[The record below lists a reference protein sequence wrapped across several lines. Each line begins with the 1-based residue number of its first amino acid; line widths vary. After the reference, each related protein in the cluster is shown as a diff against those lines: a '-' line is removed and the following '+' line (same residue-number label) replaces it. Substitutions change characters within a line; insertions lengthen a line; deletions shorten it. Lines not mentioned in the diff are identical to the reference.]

1 MARIAEQAGASLKR
15 RSPDEVRV
23 VRASENEINFE
34 EEIVMSNI
42 STAVSNVIPFAFEA
56 KSVRVQDIGGSPWF
70 CVTDVCSILGYSNS
84 RDAMAKH
91 CREKGVAKRD
101 TLTSR
106 GKQALTFIDEGNLY
120 RLIIKSRK
128 EEAVRF
134 ESWVCDDVLPA
145 IRKHGHYIDQH
156 GAMGDLVGAV
166 IGTSGENVLDRVIDQ
181 KASPVPTS
189 LQRSFKQTMKSR
201 LRSRFNVHRT
211 ALIPAEC
218 LADACNFVAAYAL
231 EGEWI
236 GRPDTEG
243 LFFSN
248 QEVAHI
254 YLLMSRHFCL
264 MDDREAIL
272 ASARTLDSR
281 VLMRVFDQINEGR
294 SSFAALDVRR
304 SEIYSIYRAN
314 GCSPGGYAIVA

>member
-1 MARIAEQAGASLKR
+1 MKKPQCGNTE
-15 RSPDEVRV
+15 
-23 VRASENEINFE
+23 ASENEINFE

-42 STAVSNVIPFAFEA
+42 STNVIPFNFGKQQVRTFLINDLPWFVATDVASALEYRIAGDMTRNLDEDEKGTQIVRTRGGDQEMLVINESGLYSAILRSRKAEA
-56 KSVRVQDIGGSPWF
+56 KHFKKW
-70 CVTDVCSILGYSNS
+70 VTS
-84 RDAMAKH
+84 
-91 CREKGVAKRD
+91 E
-101 TLTSR
+101 
-106 GKQALTFIDEGNLY
+106 
-120 RLIIKSRK
+120 
-128 EEAVRF
+128 
-134 ESWVCDDVLPA
+134 VLPA
-145 IRKHGHYIDQH
+145 IRKYGNFTDYH

-181 KASPVPTS
+181 KASPVPHS

-218 LADACNFVAAYAL
+218 LSDACNFVAAYAL

-236 GRPDTEG
+236 GRPDTDG

-248 QEVAHI
+248 QEVGHI
-254 YLLMSRHFCL
+254 YLLMSRHYWL
-264 MDDREAIL
+264 QEDRSAIL
-272 ASARTLDSR
+272 SSARTLDSR
-281 VLMRVFDQINEGR
+281 VLMRVFDQINEAR
-294 SSFAALDVRR
+294 SSFAALDARR

>member
-1 MARIAEQAGASLKR
+1 
-15 RSPDEVRV
+15 
-23 VRASENEINFE
+23 
-34 EEIVMSNI
+34 MSNI
-42 STAVSNVIPFAFEA
+42 STEANNVIPFAFEA
-56 KSVRVQDIGGSPWF
+56 KSVRVQEVGGAPWF
-70 CVTDVCSILGYSNS
+70 CATDVCSILGYRNAP
-84 RDAMAKH
+84 DAISKH
-91 CREKGVAKRD
+91 CREAGIAKRD
-101 TLTSR
+101 ISSSGQKRSL
-106 GKQALTFIDEGNLY
+106 AFIDEGNLY

-128 EEAVRF
+128 VEALRF
-134 ESWVCDDVLPA
+134 EAWVCDEVLPS
-145 IRKHGHYIDQH
+145 IRKHGHYVDHH

-181 KASPVPTS
+181 KASPVAHS

-211 ALIPAEC
+211 SLIPAEC

-236 GRPDTEG
+236 GRPDTDG
-243 LFFSN
+243 LFFNN

-294 SSFAALDVRR
+294 SSFAALDARR